1 MRVSNNEG
9 LLPPEAMS
17 RLATASSAMV
27 PFDIEHGTT
36 ESTPAPPSSSSLA
49 ASPTLVLDAAASWS
63 ENPVHAR
70 APSSRSSTRGSTTN
84 QRSSGSFQHAASGA
98 SRTKKRCIG
107 TIGGVVVCSPD
118 SLGCCGEGGKTTAAT
133 CILFLRSAFCYC
145 TQTHVLRLSVHAM
158 AVRSPSHLRFL
169 RAYVGIQPHSYA
181 HTPLQPPLSP
191 PRSRVLHTYLRHTV
205 IRWLVDKID
214 FRDQSIHL
222 AFKAFRQESMYQTTR
237 GARGSDAVGEA
248 SLVALWHDKLTMIKE
263 AATHHHLR
271 SHPGAAHLRCCRT
284 AACPAARLNRHICS
298 TPVSTKLSIVSNNPR
313 RSGSHTAPPAPP
325 STPQVGSRGTA

>member
-1 MRVSNNEG
+1 
-9 LLPPEAMS
+9 MS

-248 SLVALWHDKLTMIKE
+248 SLVALY
-263 AATHHHLR
+263 
-271 SHPGAAHLRCCRT
+271 
-284 AACPAARLNRHICS
+284 
-298 TPVSTKLSIVSNNPR
+298 
-313 RSGSHTAPPAPP
+313 
-325 STPQVGSRGTA
+325 GTISLQ

>member
-181 HTPLQPPLSP
+181 HILL
-191 PRSRVLHTYLRHTV
+191 
-205 IRWLVDKID
+205 
-214 FRDQSIHL
+214 F
-222 AFKAFRQESMYQTTR
+222 
-237 GARGSDAVGEA
+237 
-248 SLVALWHDKLTMIKE
+248 
-263 AATHHHLR
+263 
-271 SHPGAAHLRCCRT
+271 
-284 AACPAARLNRHICS
+284 N
-298 TPVSTKLSIVSNNPR
+298 
-313 RSGSHTAPPAPP
+313 PP
-325 STPQVGSRGTA
+325 SRPLLGLVSFTRIYGIQSSVGSSIKSTSATRAFTSHSKRSAKRACTKPHEVREAVMPSAKHRLLRYGTISLQ

>member
-1 MRVSNNEG
+1 
-9 LLPPEAMS
+9 
-17 RLATASSAMV
+17 MV

-118 SLGCCGEGGKTTAAT
+118 SLGCCGEGGKTAAT

-145 TQTHVLRLSVHAM
+145 TKTHVLRLSVHAT

-248 SLVALWHDKLTMIKE
+248 SLVALY
-263 AATHHHLR
+263 
-271 SHPGAAHLRCCRT
+271 
-284 AACPAARLNRHICS
+284 
-298 TPVSTKLSIVSNNPR
+298 
-313 RSGSHTAPPAPP
+313 
-325 STPQVGSRGTA
+325 GTISLQ